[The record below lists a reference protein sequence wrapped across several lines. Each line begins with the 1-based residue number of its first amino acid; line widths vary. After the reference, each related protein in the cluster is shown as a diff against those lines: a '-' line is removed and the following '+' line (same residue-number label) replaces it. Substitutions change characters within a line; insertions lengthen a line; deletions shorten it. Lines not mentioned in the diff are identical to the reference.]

1 MQSHTPPSNLHGIV
15 TNVAT
20 KLMGAT
26 SSNASTVSTEALAE
40 LVSYLDV
47 DVSFLR
53 HNDHKIRATVLVA
66 EWPVRPYIPDPD
78 PLHTIYFADADPIFA
93 MAENA
98 KEPVIV
104 RPQAQGEDYRQRI
117 AEAGGAPMISLA
129 TVPLLSGDV
138 TTGVLGFVKFGD
150 REWGED
156 EINALTVVA
165 TMFAQVQARTNIEEQ
180 LTYHAAHDDLTGL
193 PNRRTLLAHL
203 DDRLA
208 AHRPGPVPVLLL
220 SLGRLKSINDYL
232 GHVAGDQFIQ
242 GFAAELRMAMDGL
255 GLVARIGGDE
265 FVAVPSETMDL
276 AETRRLAENL
286 TARLTEYVTIAG
298 EVINRIVSIGVA
310 TGSPGRDSPSD
321 LLRRADEALVSAK
334 AARVDRIGVFSREML
349 ARREIRAD
357 MELHLRHAIE
367 TDALTVEYLPEVDM
381 PTGKVLAVEALVR
394 WQHPTR
400 GLLLPDLFIP
410 VAESLNLTGELG
422 EWVLNAACADMARWR
437 ANGVGF
443 DTMLRINVSPVQ
455 LVATG
460 LVDTIAGT
468 LEKFGLEGTALG
480 VEITESTLIND
491 LISTRA
497 TLCGLT
503 EIGID
508 IAIDDFGTGFSGMEM
523 VRTLPVS
530 TLKIDRGFV
539 REIDTSADDLAIVR
553 ALIGLAR
560 ALDLTVVAEGVET
573 DGAARSLLRE
583 GCSRAQG
590 FLFCRPLPA
599 AATEQLL
606 AQGSVATTVAT

>member
-1 MQSHTPPSNLHGIV
+1 MQTPTPPSNLHGIV
-15 TNVAT
+15 TTVAT

-26 SSNASTVSTEALAE
+26 SSNAAEVSTEVLAV
-40 LVSYLDV
+40 LVSYFDV

-66 EWPVRPYIPDPD
+66 EWPLRPYIPDPD

-93 MAENA
+93 LAEHA

-104 RPQAQGEDYRQRI
+104 RPQAMDEDYQQRI
-117 AEAGGAPMISLA
+117 SEGAGVSTISLA

-138 TTGVLGFVKFGD
+138 TTGVLGFVKHGD
-150 REWGED
+150 REWQED

-165 TMFAQVQARTNIEEQ
+165 TMFAQVQARMNIEDQ

-193 PNRRTLLAHL
+193 PNRRTLLEHL

-220 SLGRLKSINDYL
+220 SLGRLKAINDYL
-232 GHVAGDQFIQ
+232 GHAAGDQFIQ
-242 GFAAELRMAMDGL
+242 GFAAELRTAMDGL
-255 GLVARIGGDE
+255 GLIARIGGDE
-265 FVAVPSETMDL
+265 FVAVPSEPMDL
-276 AETRRLAENL
+276 AETKRLAENL
-286 TARLTEYVTIAG
+286 TAQLTEHVTIAG
-298 EVINRIVSIGVA
+298 EVLNRNISIGVA
-310 TGSPGRDSPSD
+310 TGSPGKESSSD

-334 AARVDRIGVFSREML
+334 AARVNRIGVFSTEML
-349 ARREIRAD
+349 ARREFRAD

-367 TDALTVEYLPEVDM
+367 TGALTIEYLPEVDM
-381 PTGKVLAVEALVR
+381 PTGKVLGVEALVR

-400 GLLLPDLFIP
+400 GLLLPELFIP

-422 EWVLNAACADMARWR
+422 EWVLNAACADMSQWR
-437 ANGVGF
+437 ANGVGL

-455 LVATG
+455 LVAAD

-468 LEKFGLEGTALG
+468 LERFGLDGTALG

-491 LISTRA
+491 LISTRT

-539 REIDTSADDLAIVR
+539 HELDTSADDLAIVR
-553 ALIGLAR
+553 AVIGLGR
-560 ALDLTVVAEGVET
+560 ALDLTLVAEGVET
-573 DGAARSLLRE
+573 EGAARALLNE

-599 AATEQLL
+599 AATQQLL
-606 AQGSVATTVAT
+606 AKGSVAVTVAI